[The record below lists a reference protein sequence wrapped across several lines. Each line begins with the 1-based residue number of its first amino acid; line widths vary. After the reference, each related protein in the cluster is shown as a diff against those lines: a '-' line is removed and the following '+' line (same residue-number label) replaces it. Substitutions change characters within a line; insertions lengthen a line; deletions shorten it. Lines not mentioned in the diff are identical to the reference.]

1 MINGAAMVRFPPR
14 RIRAVVICRERDAL
28 GWLTIV
34 GSSGSLYGSLT
45 EARAA
50 AGWLARNFGL
60 PIREVA
66 A

>member
-1 MINGAAMVRFPPR
+1 MTLIRFPR
-14 RIRAVVICRERDAL
+14 RQIRTVVICRERDEL

-34 GSSGSLYGSLT
+34 GSSGWLFGSLT
-45 EARAA
+45 EARSAA
-50 AGWLARNFGL
+50 RWLARNFGL